1 MEVGR
6 LKAFIGKSR
15 LGCPSAQ
22 RFASDWGFENVMNGG
37 ECVGGVEGR
46 PTYAL
51 CQLIHSYQ
59 SAKLSNNFK

>member
-37 ECVGGVEGR
+37 ECVGRLGLHQAMEEELR
-46 PTYAL
+46 EDQLMLYA
-51 CQLIHSYQ
+51 S
-59 SAKLSNNFK
+59 